1 MPSSRLSDYE
11 LGDIL
16 GVGTVGTIYL
26 ATEKATGRT
35 VALKKLHPRVS
46 QNTLIRARFKREMT
60 ILERLRHPNIVA
72 YLGGGSVDDDQ
83 SLFYAMEVVSG
94 GTVDD
99 LLCSGGPLH
108 WPAVVEITRQVCSA
122 LQCAH
127 NIGIVHRDLKPSNL
141 FLTPEGEVKLGD
153 FGIARDLTAG
163 DLTSAGITVG
173 THAYMAP
180 EQITGDQSVSGKA
193 DLYALGCCMFE
204 MLTGRK
210 VFLGENYAQLF
221 DQHLK
226 EKPPSVRKFVD
237 CPEDVDRIIR
247 QLLEK
252 SPDDRP
258 FNARQVQ
265 AVMLET
271 ARDFAAKTEHPMDK
285 PSDHIFVAGRDEL
298 VQRIRLRLEPQTREI
313 DSKRLAIAVSVV
325 AVVIAALVALSTL
338 GPGQPQ

>member
-1 MPSSRLSDYE
+1 MPSNRLSDYE

-26 ATEKATGRT
+26 ATEKESGQH
-35 VALKKLHPRVS
+35 VALKKLHPKVS

-60 ILERLRHPNIVA
+60 ILERLRHPGIVA
-72 YLGGGSVDDDQ
+72 YLGGGKDDEDQ
-83 SLFYAMEVVSG
+83 GLFYAMEVVSG
-94 GTVDD
+94 GTVAD
-99 LLCSGGPLH
+99 LLEFGGALP
-108 WPAVVEITRQVCSA
+108 WTVVVEITRQICSA

-141 FLTPEGEVKLGD
+141 FLSPDGEVKLGD

-163 DLTSAGITVG
+163 DLTAAGITVG

-180 EQITGDQSVSGKA
+180 EQITGDQGVSGKA

-210 VFLGENYAQLF
+210 VFLGDDYAKLF

-226 EKPPSVRKFVD
+226 SDPPSVRKFVD
-237 CPEDVDRIIR
+237 CPEAIDKVIL
-247 QLLEK
+247 QLLAK
-252 SPDDRP
+252 SADDRP

-265 AVMLET
+265 AMMME
-271 ARDFAAKTEHPMDK
+271 AANEFNNMPESEASTT
-285 PSDHIFVAGRDEL
+285 DHVFQAGRNEL
-298 VQRIRLRLEPQTREI
+298 VRRIRARLDPQ
-313 DSKRLAIAVSVV
+313 SNQVSGKRLAIAI
-325 AVVIAALVALSTL
+325 AVIVGIIITLVAISKQATS
-338 GPGQPQ
+338 

>member
-26 ATEKATGRT
+26 ATEKKSDRT
-35 VALKKLHPRVS
+35 VALKKLHPKVS

-72 YLGGGSVDDDQ
+72 YLGGGRDNEDQ
-83 SLFYAMEVVSG
+83 TLFYAMEVVSG

-99 LLCSGGPLH
+99 LVKFGGPLP
-108 WPAVVEITRQVCSA
+108 WTAVVEITRQVCSA

-127 NIGIVHRDLKPSNL
+127 NHGIVHRDLKPSNL
-141 FLTPEGEVKLGD
+141 FLSRDGEVKLGD

-163 DLTSAGITVG
+163 DLTAGGITVG

-221 DQHLK
+221 DQHLR
-226 EKPPSVRKFVD
+226 EKPPSVGDFAE
-237 CPEDVDRIIR
+237 CPEA
-247 QLLEK
+247 LEK
-252 SPDDRP
+252 VIQHLLVKSADDRP

-265 AVMLET
+265 AAMLEI
-271 ARDFAAKTEHPMDK
+271 ARQYTPEAESGDPA
-285 PSDHIFVAGRDEL
+285 DHVFHVGRNEL
-298 VQRIRLRLEPQTREI
+298 VERIKRRMEPQTREI
-313 DSKRLAIAVSVV
+313 SGTRLVIAVTTIV
-325 AVVIAALVALSTL
+325 VVIIALIAVASLTQGS
-338 GPGQPQ
+338 

>member
-1 MPSSRLSDYE
+1 MPSNQLSDYE

-26 ATEKATGRT
+26 ATEKASGRT
-35 VALKKLHPRVS
+35 VALKRLHQRVS

-72 YLGGGSVDDDQ
+72 YLGGGRVDDDQ
-83 SLFYAMEVVSG
+83 SLFYVMEVVSG

-99 LLCSGGPLH
+99 LLTSGGPLR
-108 WPAVVEITRQVCSA
+108 WPAVVEVTRQVCSA

-141 FLTPEGEVKLGD
+141 FLTPDGEVKLGD
-153 FGIARDLTAG
+153 FGIARDLTTR
-163 DLTSAGITVG
+163 DLTTGGITVG

-226 EKPPSVRKFVD
+226 EKPPSVRKLVD
-237 CPEDVDRIIR
+237 CPESVERTIF

-252 SPDDRP
+252 SPERRP

-265 AVMLET
+265 ALMLET
-271 ARDFAAKTEHPMDK
+271 ARDYSAQHGHPMEN
-285 PSDHIFVAGRDEL
+285 PADHVFVEGREEL
-298 VQRIRLRLEPQTREI
+298 TTRIRLRLEPKTRDI
-313 DSKRLAIAVSVV
+313 DVRRLVIT
-325 AVVIAALVALSTL
+325 AVVIGVIIVALVLLSTFA
-338 GPGQPQ
+338 PSS

>member
-26 ATEKATGRT
+26 ATEKATGQS

-72 YLGGGSVDDDQ
+72 YLGGGSVEDDQ

-99 LLCSGGPLH
+99 LLSFGGPLH

-163 DLTSAGITVG
+163 DLTSGGITVG

-180 EQITGDQSVSGKA
+180 EQITGDLSVSGKA

-226 EKPPSVRKFVD
+226 EKPPSVRDFSD
-237 CPEDVDRIIR
+237 CPEGIERVIF

-252 SPDDRP
+252 SPESRP

-265 AVMLET
+265 AVMLEI
-271 ARDFAAKTEHPMDK
+271 ARDSSAKAGQPMEN
-285 PSDHIFVAGRDEL
+285 PADHVFVAGRDEL
-298 VQRIRLRLEPQTREI
+298 VERIRRRLEPQTREI
-313 DSKRLAIAVSVV
+313 NGTRLLIAVLVVV
-325 AVVIAALVALSTL
+325 AIIGGLVALSAFA
-338 GPGQPQ
+338 PKS

>member
-1 MPSSRLSDYE
+1 MPTSQLSDYE

-26 ATEKATGRT
+26 ATEKESGRS

-60 ILERLRHPNIVA
+60 ILERLRHPGIVT
-72 YLGGGSVDDDQ
+72 YLGGGSDDHDQ
-83 SLFYAMEVVSG
+83 GLFYAMEVITG
-94 GTVDD
+94 GTVAD
-99 LLCSGGPLH
+99 LISFGGPLP
-108 WPAVVEITRQVCSA
+108 WTAVVEITRQVCSA

-163 DLTSAGITVG
+163 DLTAAGITVG

-210 VFLGENYAQLF
+210 VFLGDDYAQLF

-226 EKPPSVRKFVD
+226 SKPPSVRAFSD
-237 CPEDVDRIIR
+237 CPESIESVINR
-247 QLLEK
+247 LLAK
-252 SPDDRP
+252 QADDRP

-265 AVMLET
+265 AMMMEA
-271 ARDFAAKTEHPMDK
+271 AREFDPEAKALDPN
-285 PSDHIFVAGRDEL
+285 DHVFQAGRNEL
-298 VQRIRLRLEPQTREI
+298 VRRIRARLDPERNQVS
-313 DSKRLAIAVSVV
+313 SKRLAVAITLIA
-325 AVVIAALVALSTL
+325 AIILALVAVS
-338 GPGQPQ
+338 QSQ

>member
-1 MPSSRLSDYE
+1 MPSNQLSDYE

-26 ATEKATGRT
+26 ATEKESGHS
-35 VALKKLHPRVS
+35 VALKKLHPKVS

-60 ILERLRHPNIVA
+60 ILERLRHPGIVA
-72 YLGGGSVDDDQ
+72 YLGGGSSEDDQ
-83 SLFYAMEVVSG
+83 GLFYAMEVVSG
-94 GTVDD
+94 GTVAD
-99 LLCSGGPLH
+99 LLSFGGPLP
-108 WPAVVEITRQVCSA
+108 WTAVVEITRQICSA

-141 FLTPEGEVKLGD
+141 FLTPDGEVKLGD

-163 DLTSAGITVG
+163 DLTAAGITVG

-210 VFLGENYAQLF
+210 VFLGDDYAQLF

-226 EKPPSVRKFVD
+226 SDPPPVRRFVD
-237 CPEDVDRIIR
+237 CPEAIEKVVLK
-247 QLLEK
+247 LLEK
-252 SPDDRP
+252 DAEDRP

-265 AVMLET
+265 AMMMEA
-271 ARDFAAKTEHPMDK
+271 AREFDPDAA
-285 PSDHIFVAGRDEL
+285 SDDPADQVFQAGRNEL
-298 VQRIRLRLEPQTREI
+298 VRRIRARLDPEANQV
-313 DSKRLAIAVSVV
+313 SGARLAIAVVV
-325 AVVIAALVALSTL
+325 MAAVIIGLIVASM
-338 GPGQPQ
+338 QS

>member
-26 ATEKATGRT
+26 ARDKRSGRD
-35 VALKKLHPRVS
+35 VALKKLHPKVS

-72 YLGGGSVDDDQ
+72 YLDGGRCEDQ
-83 SLFYAMEVVSG
+83 SLFYCMEVVHG

-99 LLCSGGPLH
+99 LILAGGPLP
-108 WPAVVEITRQVCSA
+108 WQAVVDVSRQICSA
-122 LQCAH
+122 LQFAH
-127 NIGIVHRDLKPSNL
+127 NHGIVHRDLKPSNL
-141 FLTPEGEVKLGD
+141 FLTRDGNVKLGD

-163 DLTSAGITVG
+163 DLTAGGITVG

-180 EQITGDQSVSGKA
+180 EQITGDQNLSGKA

-204 MLTGRK
+204 MLTARK

-226 EKPPSVRKFVD
+226 ETPPSVRQFCD
-237 CPEDVDRIIR
+237 CPETLDQTIL

-252 SPDDRP
+252 SPEQRP

-271 ARDFAAKTEHPMDK
+271 GRRFHADQGGTNED
-285 PSDHIFVAGRDEL
+285 PSQHQFEEGREAL
-298 VQRIRLRLEPQTREI
+298 VERIETRLTPQTREV
-313 DSKRLAIAVSVV
+313 SGKRFAITLLVLALVV
-325 AVVIAALVALSTL
+325 LALIAASTR
-338 GPGQPQ
+338 

>member
-1 MPSSRLSDYE
+1 MPSSQLSDYV

-26 ATEKATGRT
+26 AAEKASGRT

-72 YLGGGSVDDDQ
+72 YLGGGRVDDDQ
-83 SLFYAMEVVSG
+83 SLFFAMEVVSG

-99 LLCSGGPLH
+99 LLTSGGPLH

-141 FLTPEGEVKLGD
+141 FLTREGEVKLGD
-153 FGIARDLTAG
+153 FGIARDLTTR
-163 DLTSAGITVG
+163 DLTAEGITVG

-180 EQITGDQSVSGKA
+180 EQITGDQSVSQKA

-226 EKPPSVRKFVD
+226 DAPPSIGDFVE
-237 CPEDVDRIIR
+237 CPEAIDKVIL
-247 QLLEK
+247 QLLQK
-252 SPDDRP
+252 SPERRP

-265 AVMLET
+265 AVMLEV
-271 ARDFAAKTEHPMDK
+271 AREQAAKQGQPMDN
-285 PSDHIFVAGRDEL
+285 PAEHVFVEGRNEL
-298 VQRIRLRLEPQTREI
+298 IERIRLRLQPHTREI
-313 DSKRLAIAVSVV
+313 DSKRIAITV
-325 AVVIAALVALSTL
+325 AVIAAVVVAMVLLATL
-338 GPGQPQ
+338 APSG

>member
-1 MPSSRLSDYE
+1 MPSSQLSDYE

-16 GVGTVGTIYL
+16 GVGTVGTIYI
-26 ATEKATGRT
+26 ATDKRSGRT

-72 YLGGGSVDDDQ
+72 YLDGGRADDQ
-83 SLFYAMEVVSG
+83 SLFYCMEVVDG

-99 LLCSGGPLH
+99 LIQAGGPLP
-108 WPAVVEITRQVCSA
+108 WSAVVETGRQVCSA
-122 LQCAH
+122 LQFAH
-127 NIGIVHRDLKPSNL
+127 NHGIVHRDLKPSNL
-141 FLTPEGEVKLGD
+141 FLTRDGTIKLGD

-163 DLTSAGITVG
+163 DLTAAGITVG

-180 EQITGDQSVSGKA
+180 EQITGDQNLSGKA
-193 DLYALGCCMFE
+193 DLYALGCCLFE
-204 MLTGRK
+204 MLTARK

-226 EKPPSVRKFVD
+226 EPAPSVRKFCD
-237 CPEDVDRIIR
+237 CPESLDQVILL
-247 QLLEK
+247 LLEK
-252 SPDDRP
+252 DPEKRP

-271 ARDFAAKTEHPMDK
+271 ARDFKRASGASEGDPAVHQFDE
-285 PSDHIFVAGRDEL
+285 GREAL
-298 VQRIRLRLEPQTREI
+298 VRRIGNRLEPQTREV
-313 DSKRLAIAVSVV
+313 SGKRLA
-325 AVVIAALVALSTL
+325 VIAIVFAIVLFGLIALTQVA
-338 GPGQPQ
+338 G

>member
-1 MPSSRLSDYE
+1 MPFNRLSDYE

-16 GVGTVGTIYL
+16 GVGTVGTIYR
-26 ATEKATGRT
+26 ATEKETGQS
-35 VALKKLHPRVS
+35 VALKKLHPKVS
-46 QNTLIRARFKREMT
+46 QNTLIRARFKREMM
-60 ILERLRHPNIVA
+60 ILEKLRHPSIVQ
-72 YLGGGSVDDDQ
+72 YFGGGRVDEDQ
-83 SLFYAMEVVSG
+83 GLFYAMEVVSG
-94 GTVDD
+94 GTVAD
-99 LLCSGGPLH
+99 LLEFGGPLP
-108 WPAVVEITRQVCSA
+108 WTVVVEITRQICSA

-180 EQITGDQSVSGKA
+180 EQIRGEQSVSGKA

-210 VFLGENYAQLF
+210 VFLSDDYAKLF

-226 EKPPSVRKFVD
+226 SKPPSVRDFVD
-237 CPEDVDRIIR
+237 CPEAIDKVIE
-247 QLLEK
+247 QLLAK

-258 FNARQVQ
+258 FNARRVQ
-265 AVMLET
+265 AMMMEA
-271 ARDFAAKTEHPMDK
+271 ARSYNSGEKAGDPDNPVFE
-285 PSDHIFVAGRDEL
+285 AGRNEL
-298 VQRIRLRLEPQTREI
+298 VRRIRARLDPMENTVSGP
-313 DSKRLAIAVSVV
+313 RLAIAVAVLAAIIIGLIVV
-325 AVVIAALVALSTL
+325 SMQS
-338 GPGQPQ
+338 G